1 MRHDS
6 PLRMTGPSSLPL
18 HDPVDFPTI
27 FCAKFPIP
35 VPGAH
40 PFLLPAVYVVVLLNT
55 TQIPVDLADV
65 NDSQKIICQGKESKV
80 FYYRICARIIGKGV
94 EKCFKWR
101 AGTTAFCNKG
111 KKVCLKN
118 LHGNSP
124 SYIFWFLVWKN
135 RIPIFARDHNSRV
148 QKVPLCEKK
157 IL

>member
-1 MRHDS
+1 MILLTFPRFS
-6 PLRMTGPSSLPL
+6 VPNFPYLSQVRTPSCYLR
-18 HDPVDFPTI
+18 
-27 FCAKFPIP
+27 
-35 VPGAH
+35 
-40 PFLLPAVYVVVLLNT
+40 YVVVLLNT

-80 FYYRICARIIGKGV
+80 FLLSYLCSYHWQRRRKV
-94 EKCFKWR
+94 LKWR

-111 KKVCLKN
+111 KKVCLKK